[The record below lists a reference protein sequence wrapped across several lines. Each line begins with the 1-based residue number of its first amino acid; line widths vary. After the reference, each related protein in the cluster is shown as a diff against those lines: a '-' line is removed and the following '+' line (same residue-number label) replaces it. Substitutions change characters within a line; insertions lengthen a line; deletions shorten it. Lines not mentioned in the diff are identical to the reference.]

1 MAAKRPFRV
10 WRQLVWNRIRF
21 NVQVRREGW
30 RIKLILPVILRRPI
44 RLAGLSLGAMG
55 AFGVFGSRLVG
66 PAIWLVTLL
75 LDRFVFFYVVPLFP
89 QTFFEFDPDKH
100 GGVGFGGME
109 FDTGQGTTEAP
120 VVSPVFTD
128 REYARRLFEW
138 MLSWNAGEANDAEEG
153 NIAASLVLESDSY
166 FLCCYP
172 SIGRGRVK
180 RFLEGVHDTQLKE
193 GDPMLEQGRIVVMC
207 PLILRA
213 DVSRDSFL
221 PTFLRRYPA
230 GCPFVL
236 AFTAKGEDGLEV
248 VGKLILKDLE
258 VKNRDSL
265 TRRDLE
271 YDLLR
276 LFYPE
281 DFDPRCVRELPET
294 EVFSRP

>member
-1 MAAKRPFRV
+1 
-10 WRQLVWNRIRF
+10 
-21 NVQVRREGW
+21 
-30 RIKLILPVILRRPI
+30 
-44 RLAGLSLGAMG
+44 MG

-207 PLILRA
+207 PSSSGRTCRGIPSCRPFFGAILQAAPSYWLSRRRA
-213 DVSRDSFL
+213 RMG
-221 PTFLRRYPA
+221 LR
-230 GCPFVL
+230 
-236 AFTAKGEDGLEV
+236 
-248 VGKLILKDLE
+248 
-258 VKNRDSL
+258 
-265 TRRDLE
+265 
-271 YDLLR
+271 
-276 LFYPE
+276 
-281 DFDPRCVRELPET
+281 
-294 EVFSRP
+294 